1 MMQAASDFLL
11 LSRHR
16 LPYIGMALL
25 FSSITSVYAQTS
37 ADVKTGESIASNGLP
52 PAVAACASC
61 HGAKGE
67 GLAAFP
73 PLAGQGA
80 AYLQA
85 QLTAFAAGTRKNAVM
100 EPVAK
105 ALKEQDKANLAAY
118 FASLPSGIA
127 APKSAPVPDPKDAGA
142 WLALRGRMAEGIP
155 ACASC
160 HGPHGEGV
168 GEHFPAIG
176 KLNAAYMQSQIDA
189 WKQGSRDPGPLELMQ
204 HIAKKLSNQDVQ
216 AIAQFYAKQS
226 NPAQPAS
233 SK

>member
-1 MMQAASDFLL
+1 MMKAPSAPWRSGPYPLRYQAAALVLL
-11 LSRHR
+11 AAGSVH
-16 LPYIGMALL
+16 AQ
-25 FSSITSVYAQTS
+25 FSGDAK
-37 ADVKTGESIASNGLP
+37 AGASIASNGLP

-85 QLTAFAAGTRKNAVM
+85 QLTAFATGTRKNAVM

-105 ALKEQDKANLAAY
+105 ALKEQDKANVTAY
-118 FASLPSGIA
+118 FASLPSGIP
-127 APKSAPVPDPKDAGA
+127 APKSVPVANPKDAGA
-142 WLALRGRMAEGIP
+142 WLALRGRMNDGIP

-168 GEHFPAIG
+168 GENFPAIG
-176 KLNAAYMQSQIDA
+176 KLNTAYMQSQIDA
-189 WKQGSRDPGPLELMQ
+189 WKQGSRGPGPLELMQ
-204 HIAKKLSNQDVQ
+204 QIAKKLSHQDVEALTQ
-216 AIAQFYAKQS
+216 YYAKQS
-226 NPAQPAS
+226 TAAQAAS
-233 SK
+233 K

>member
-1 MMQAASDFLL
+1 MMKAASDFLCFG
-11 LSRHR
+11 
-16 LPYIGMALL
+16 PYRPLYKLTTLL
-25 FSSITSVYAQTS
+25 FFVAGSVHAQAS
-37 ADVKTGESIASNGLP
+37 GDAKAGESIASKGVP
-52 PAVAACASC
+52 PAVAACSSC

-73 PLAGQGA
+73 PRAGQGA

-85 QLTAFAAGTRKNAVM
+85 QLAAFASGTRKNAVM

-105 ALKEQDKANLAAY
+105 GLKAQDQANVAAY

-127 APKSAPVPDPKDAGA
+127 SPKSVPVPDPKDVGA
-142 WLALRGRMAEGIP
+142 WLALRGRMNDGVP

-168 GEHFPAIG
+168 GSNFPAIG
-176 KLNAAYMQSQIDA
+176 KLNAVYMQSQIDA
-189 WKQGSRDPGPLELMQ
+189 WKQGSRGPGPLELML
-204 HIAKKLSNQDVQ
+204 HIAKKLRNQDVE
-216 AIAQFYAKQS
+216 AIAQYYAKQATAA
-226 NPAQPAS
+226 PAT